1 MVIWILY
8 LLTDHTVNIF
18 FCLPSQE
25 REERSQA
32 YWHSPAVLS
41 GYLLQDDPKG
51 ILIQSDI
58 FATIRNGCILP
69 TGRTE
74 HHVHETRSLYVF
86 YKTKKRCVSTIISNL
101 SETFCRAYSTL
112 FPNNSTFYFSD
123 MHFALLQNNLPML
136 KNNLFSF
143 SHSFNM
149 LWNIFLG
156 GVAKW

>member
-18 FCLPSQE
+18 CLPSQE
-25 REERSQA
+25 REEWSQA
-32 YWHSPAVLS
+32 YWHSPAALS
-41 GYLLQDDPKG
+41 GYLLQDDT
-51 ILIQSDI
+51 QSDI
-58 FATIRNGCILP
+58 VTDVPYPQEEQSTMSMRLVPCTYF
-69 TGRTE
+69 
-74 HHVHETRSLYVF
+74 
-86 YKTKKRCVSTIISNL
+86 TKLKKGVSAPLISNL

-112 FPNNSTFYFSD
+112 FPNYSTFYFSD

-136 KNNLFSF
+136 KNNFF
-143 SHSFNM
+143 SHSFFM